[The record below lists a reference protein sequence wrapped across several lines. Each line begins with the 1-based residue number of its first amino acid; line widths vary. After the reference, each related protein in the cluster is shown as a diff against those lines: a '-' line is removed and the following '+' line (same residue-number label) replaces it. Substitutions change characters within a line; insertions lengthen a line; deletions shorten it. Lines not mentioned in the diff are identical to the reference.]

1 MRKGIILAGG
11 RGTRLRPMTLA
22 VSKHLLSVY
31 DKPLIYYP
39 LSVLMLARIREIL
52 LISTS
57 HDLPMYRELF
67 GDGSHLGLSLSYAVQ
82 DAPGG
87 IAEAFLIGEGFIAD
101 DPVALVLGDNI
112 FFGVGLSTVLERA
125 SSLGV
130 GATIFSYEVVDPRPF
145 GVVTFDDDLRATS
158 IEEKPAHPRS
168 RQAVTGLYFYDR
180 RIVEIARRLAPSSR
194 GELEIT
200 DANRAYLERDA
211 LYVQPLGRGFAWLDS
226 GTPDSLL
233 DAANFVATVERRQGL
248 KVACLEEIAW
258 RNGWIA
264 GEEVLRL
271 SEGYGGG
278 DYGGYLRRIVEQPE
292 TM

>member
-1 MRKGIILAGG
+1 
-11 RGTRLRPMTLA
+11 
-22 VSKHLLSVY
+22 
-31 DKPLIYYP
+31 
-39 LSVLMLARIREIL
+39 
-52 LISTS
+52 
-57 HDLPMYRELF
+57 
-67 GDGSHLGLSLSYAVQ
+67 
-82 DAPGG
+82 
-87 IAEAFLIGEGFIAD
+87 
-101 DPVALVLGDNI
+101 
-112 FFGVGLSTVLERA
+112 
-125 SSLGV
+125 
-130 GATIFSYEVVDPRPF
+130 
-145 GVVTFDDDLRATS
+145 
-158 IEEKPAHPRS
+158 
-168 RQAVTGLYFYDR
+168 
-180 RIVEIARRLAPSSR
+180 SSR